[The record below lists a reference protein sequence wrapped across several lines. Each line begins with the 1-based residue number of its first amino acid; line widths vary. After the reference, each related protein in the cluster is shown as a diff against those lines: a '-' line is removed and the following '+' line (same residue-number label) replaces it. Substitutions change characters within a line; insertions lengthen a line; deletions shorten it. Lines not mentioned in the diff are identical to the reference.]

1 MTTAPSVKS
10 LDDQGLIRLVES
22 ANKRLVFVAPGV
34 SEQMSKALATA
45 WRRLGSRMS
54 VVLDADPGCCRLG
67 YGSEAG
73 LRSLHEAAAG
83 LGVIVA
89 NQPHLRVGVII
100 TEHETLIF
108 TPSPLLIEDGAQAKQ
123 GANAI
128 SLPGPPPSTLAK
140 DLGIGPRGVS
150 EQVIGLDALTQTKI
164 KALSDDLKKNPPLPF
179 DVSRHMLVFNAAL
192 EFVEFSV
199 SKIQL
204 QRIDIPIPPE
214 LSGFAG
220 SDLRTLFRFDPGQEL
235 TDAKKKLED
244 KKKEIDR
251 EFTRSAPG
259 FGGSLIE
266 RSRKKEFLQRVDA
279 FRPDL
284 EAFRAFVR
292 KKFSEVSTRN
302 QKKLFE
308 ALLPHIIERPPPDWA
323 VPTGSAAQ
331 RKVAL
336 GRRLERELQDLFG
349 KHQDEL
355 VAAMRIDV
363 LFKGVTFE
371 CLNDTRF
378 KDVAGRAFPHLTD
391 LHAEF
396 QAAPESGPSGAGT

>member
-1 MTTAPSVKS
+1 
-10 LDDQGLIRLVES
+10 
-22 ANKRLVFVAPGV
+22 V
-34 SEQMSKALATA
+34 S
-45 WRRLGSRMS
+45 
-54 VVLDADPGCCRLG
+54 D
-67 YGSEAG
+67 
-73 LRSLHEAAAG
+73 
-83 LGVIVA
+83 
-89 NQPHLRVGVII
+89 
-100 TEHETLIF
+100 
-108 TPSPLLIEDGAQAKQ
+108 
-123 GANAI
+123 
-128 SLPGPPPSTLAK
+128 
-140 DLGIGPRGVS
+140 
-150 EQVIGLDALTQTKI
+150 QVIGLDALTQTKI

-204 QRIDIPIPPE
+204 QRIEIPIPTE

-220 SDLRTLFRFDPGQEL
+220 TDLRTLFRFDPGQEL

-244 KKKEIDR
+244 KKKEIDK

-266 RSRKKEFLQRVDA
+266 RSRKQEFLQRVEA
-279 FRPDL
+279 FRPEL
-284 EAFRAFVR
+284 EGFRTFVR
-292 KKFSEVSTRN
+292 QKFSEVSVRN

-308 ALLPHIIERPPPDWA
+308 ALLPHVVERPPPDWA
-323 VPTGSAAQ
+323 IPAGSAAQ
-331 RKVAL
+331 RKESL

-371 CLNDTRF
+371 CLSDPRF
-378 KDVAGRAFPHLTD
+378 KEVASKAFPHLKE
-391 LHAEF
+391 LHVEF
-396 QAAPESGPSGAGT
+396 QAAPERAS